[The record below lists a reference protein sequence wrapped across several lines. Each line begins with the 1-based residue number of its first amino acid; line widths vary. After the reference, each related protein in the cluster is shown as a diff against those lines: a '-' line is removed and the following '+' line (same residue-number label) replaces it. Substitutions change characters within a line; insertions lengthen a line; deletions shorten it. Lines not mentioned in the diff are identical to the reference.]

1 MLAVLLAA
9 TASSP
14 LLSLP
19 PFLYLSAIIIAPVVG
34 CHLAHRG
41 LDRALN
47 HVAMLRFLF
56 ALLFSPISPP
66 RGRHGHC
73 QPTRTCSQNRTTTRT
88 TGSARRTSE
97 STATST
103 FFNRILDR
111 FSRISR
117 PRTALHAPY
126 AYSTEYSCLLG
137 AYWVRIGCVLG
148 AYWCFADVMTNS
160 RLQVCD
166 GGLAPPAGLWALP
179 AAEEGR
185 RLLRNREDDR
195 DLQGTSSYS
204 DVYSPPRG
212 AAARLTHP

>member
-1 MLAVLLAA
+1 MLPCYAFCSRCCSPPSHPHAAGTDTVNLLGHVPKIGPRQGPPDRQGGLPKVRQLRHFLIEFW
-9 TASSP
+9 TVSHVF
-14 LLSLP
+14 LGHVP
-19 PFLYLSAIIIAPVVG
+19 PFTRRMHILRSTHAYWVRIG
-34 CHLAHRG
+34 C
-41 LDRALN
+41 
-47 HVAMLRFLF
+47 V
-56 ALLFSPISPP
+56 
-66 RGRHGHC
+66 
-73 QPTRTCSQNRTTTRT
+73 
-88 TGSARRTSE
+88 
-97 STATST
+97 
-103 FFNRILDR
+103 
-111 FSRISR
+111 
-117 PRTALHAPY
+117 
-126 AYSTEYSCLLG
+126 LG